1 MSLRWLWLGL
11 AVTGCAAPVTLR
23 NSTLQVTLQPR
34 LGRVTHIAL
43 PWDSRVLHFDPVS
56 QENIG
61 GEFLWTVAHHY
72 WKPLLGR
79 TWPPPVVM
87 DSGSWR
93 ICAVTD
99 QMCSI
104 ERTAG
109 APLYLHTFR
118 CYRITGHR
126 LTITQRLT
134 RTAPSP
140 VPVTLWSIL
149 QINQPQ
155 LLTLPGPVR
164 PVETAA
170 WPALD
175 NPNSERTV
183 VRFTGA
189 GNTAFKLCSS
199 ARPAW
204 VEAQTAHSRIV
215 YRVTASNFSTGY
227 PDDNCA
233 TELWWNEAAGY
244 AELELLS
251 PERNLA
257 PGETLANEV
266 EVEFFPQPPPT
277 ESKSPSLN

>member
-1 MSLRWLWLGL
+1 MILRWLCIGL
-11 AVTGCAAPVTLR
+11 ALTGCATPVTLR
-23 NSTLQVTLQPR
+23 NATLQVTLQPR

-43 PWDSRVLHFDPVS
+43 PWDNTVLHFDPGS
-56 QENIG
+56 KENIG

-72 WKPLLGR
+72 WKPKLGR

-99 QMCSI
+99 QMCCI

-109 APLYLHTFR
+109 APLNLHACR
-118 CYRITGHR
+118 CYRVDGQR
-126 LTITQRLT
+126 LTITQHLT
-134 RTAPSP
+134 RTAPSS

-149 QINQPQ
+149 QINHPE
-155 LLTLPGPVR
+155 LLTLPGHAR
-164 PVETAA
+164 RVETDSQ
-170 WPALD
+170 PMLC
-175 NPNSERTV
+175 NTNSDRTF
-183 VRFTGA
+183 VRFAGA
-189 GNTAFKLCSS
+189 GDRAFKLCSS
-199 ARPAW
+199 TLPAW
-204 VEAQTAHSRIV
+204 VEAQTAQSRIV
-215 YRVTASNFSTGY
+215 YRVTESNLATGY
-227 PDDNCA
+227 PDDNCP

-266 EVEFFPQPPPT
+266 QMEFYPRPAPPAFRST
-277 ESKSPSLN
+277 TSP